1 MSTTTKKR
9 NYLPL
14 KKKMEVIMM
23 FEVHKMNQT
32 ALAEHFHCERT
43 QIANIIKN
51 KESIRLLY
59 ESNAS
64 ESKVHSIK
72 VSRVSEFE
80 EVNTAFISGT
90 LMLAQK
96 KISRWPRAKQIA
108 QRLGRSNFK
117 GVCGKSGDVQGSTVD
132 SWKERL
138 PEIVAAYKKE
148 NIWNMDESGV
158 FWRALP
164 DKGFGEKGKR
174 CVGGKK
180 YKQRLTVILLRLF
193 L

>member
-1 MSTTTKKR
+1 
-9 NYLPL
+9 
-14 KKKMEVIMM
+14 
-23 FEVHKMNQT
+23 MNQT
-32 ALAEHFHCERT
+32 ALAEHFHCGRT

-59 ESNAS
+59 ESNVS
-64 ESKVHSIK
+64 GSKVHSSK

-80 EVNTAFISGT
+80 EVNTALYKWYTHACS
-90 LMLAQK
+90 K
-96 KISRWPRAKQIA
+96 KIYPGGPELIEKAKQIA

-117 GVCGKSGDVQGSTVD
+117 GSNGWLGKWKARYNIKRFSICGESGDVQGSTVD

-164 DKGFGEKGKR
+164 DKGFGEKGKS

-180 YKQRLTVILLRLF
+180 YKQRLTVAF
-193 L
+193 M